1 MNAEEVLT
9 ELAAG
14 RLSREKAVREL
25 SGWGFVQVGYHRLD
39 LQREERT
46 ALPEVV
52 LGLRKS
58 LEQLDE
64 IVSWFV
70 DRDQPLLATKIDREK
85 GEALVA
91 RHPTLEFRAEAGV
104 LMRGRARRTTSGV
117 VAVLAAGSSDV
128 PVAEEAVGTLEFFG
142 IEVERSY
149 DCGVAGLHRLLAS
162 GDAIARA
169 DVLIVA
175 AGMEGALPSV
185 VGGLFRQPLIAVP
198 TSVGYGASFEGL
210 AALLAM
216 MNACAPGIT
225 VVNIDN
231 GFGAAAAAK
240 SMLDM
245 AARRAAAAEEK
256 NGETSAGAGGAEE
269 GSRW

>member
-1 MNAEEVLT
+1 MNPSDVLT
-9 ELAAG
+9 ELADG
-14 RLSREKAVREL
+14 RITREAAEREL
-25 SGWGFVQVGYHRLD
+25 TGLGFVQLGFHRID
-39 LQREERT
+39 VQREQRT

-52 LGLRKS
+52 LGLAKS
-58 LEQLDE
+58 IEQLEQ
-64 IVSWFV
+64 IVGWFV
-70 DRDQPLLATKIDREK
+70 ERDLPLLATKIDREK
-85 GEALVA
+85 GEALA
-91 RHPTLEFRAEAGV
+91 RLDPSLTYRPDGNIL
-104 LMRGRARRTTSGV
+104 LRGASRRKTDGT
-117 VAVLAAGSSDV
+117 VAVIAAGSSDI
-128 PVAEEAVGTLEFFG
+128 PVAEEAVGTLGFFG
-142 IEVERSY
+142 IEVERAY

-162 GDAIARA
+162 AESIGRA

-210 AALLAM
+210 AALLGM

-245 AARRAAAAEEK
+245 AARRAA
-256 NGETSAGAGGAEE
+256 E
-269 GSRW
+269 GTK